1 MDLFAPVSDQNDYG
15 ARGKKNIKTG
25 QLTDK
30 SYIPSGL
37 TKAQYEKIRAGQDDK
52 KKSNYKKNVDKAGIF
67 ENYTEFYVKRGT
79 EEGGSFLNMANNGHK
94 MVKTKFDWTGN
105 DPNAAPKYTGVQAA
119 DKKPKKKGFFGK

>member
-1 MDLFAPVSDQNDYG
+1 VPVERRTSRPVSSL
-15 ARGKKNIKTG
+15 IS
-25 QLTDK
+25 LTFRLDLPR
-30 SYIPSGL
+30 PSTRRSAL
-37 TKAQYEKIRAGQDDK
+37 DRTIR